1 MVIGKCFIFVKVNHY
16 LAKMKANLFGSVV
29 SFDNLCA
36 AWKIVLAKDSA
47 GGVDNVT
54 LKSFGRNLRSN
65 MEKLQKSILRGDWSP
80 QPYLNVRIPKKND
93 EERTIGLLSINDKIV
108 QASIKAVIEP
118 ILERTFSKSS
128 YAYRPERGHQKCVR
142 RAMHETRLH
151 KDGFHIRCD
160 IDNFFAS
167 INRELLMTRLRQVI
181 NDEKLLRLIDLCI
194 SVGSVEKSLQWVDR
208 EKGIPQG
215 AILSPMLANFYL
227 NSFDQSLDSRGIVY
241 LRYSDDIVMWADSQE
256 EAESISSVV
265 TEYLSSRMGLCLNA
279 PPEIAPCSEP
289 FEFLGIVI
297 SDSKASLSEEKIK
310 ELSDCVANIE
320 MDKSAPS
327 KSYLKSIDGINRYYL
342 SVLPSEYKDL
352 FVGIFNNAVAEWDS
366 KGIKV
371 PEKVR
376 NDIKKRLFDNVSQVK
391 TTLAA
396 GESNAA
402 KNQKQRLLA
411 KRKAEY
417 MRLESEN
424 SELVIAGTGYF
435 IGAGSRGLILRKK
448 GQPIKFN
455 SAAVKHISILS
466 AGVGISSNLIE
477 YCSKNGI
484 AIDFFGDHCSHLA
497 SVLSPALMNSR
508 LWSAQVLMG
517 REESL
522 AVAKSVM
529 IGKLRNQL
537 NLYKYF
543 NKYHKNKDVFSDIID
558 TFECAEN
565 AIMETCVDG
574 SSDYRKTIMAYEAAA
589 AEKYWDYIHRLLDD
603 DGVEFYSRVKQGAAD
618 VVNCML
624 NYGYSMLY
632 PRIWQALLK
641 RGLNPYFGFVH
652 HADGNPNLVFDFI
665 ELFRCQAVDRIVI
678 SLLQRKIKCRVT
690 KDGLLDDETKNILAR
705 NVMARLYRYETYR
718 GESRRLCDIIDI
730 QAGDLAESILT
741 GKKFRPYLAKW

>member
-1 MVIGKCFIFVKVNHY
+1 
-16 LAKMKANLFGSVV
+16 MKADLFSSVV
-29 SFDNLCA
+29 SYDNLCV
-36 AWKIVLAKDSA
+36 AWKSVQAKDSA

-54 LKSFGRNLRSN
+54 LESFGRNLRSN
-65 MEKLQKSILRGDWSP
+65 IEKLQKSLIQGKWSP
-80 QPYLNVRIPKKND
+80 QPYLNIKIPKKND
-93 EERTIGLLSINDKIV
+93 EERTIGLLSIDDKIV
-108 QASIKAVIEP
+108 QSSVKMVIEP

-142 RAMHETRLH
+142 RALHETKLH

-167 INRELLMTRLRQVI
+167 INRELLMARLRQVI
-181 NDEKLLRLIDLCI
+181 KEEKLLRLIDLCI
-194 SVGSVEKSLQWVDR
+194 SVGSVEKSLQWVES

-227 NSFDQSLDSRGIVY
+227 NSFDQSIDGRGIPY

-256 EAESISSVV
+256 KAESISALV
-265 TEYLSSRMGLCLNA
+265 TDYLSSRMGLSLNA

-297 SDSKASLSEEKIK
+297 SPTKASLSEEKIK
-310 ELSDCVANIE
+310 ELSDCVAKIE

-327 KSYLKSIDGINRYYL
+327 KNYLKSIDGINRYYL
-342 SVLPSEYKDL
+342 SVLPSEYNDL
-352 FVGIFNNAVAEWDS
+352 FVGIFNNAVAEWES
-366 KGIKV
+366 KGLKV
-371 PEKVR
+371 PEKVVK
-376 NDIKKRLFDNVSQVK
+376 DIRKRLFSNVSPVK
-391 TTLAA
+391 STPKAN
-396 GESNAA
+396 GSNAA
-402 KNQKQRLLA
+402 KNQKQKLLA

-417 MRLESEN
+417 LRLESEN
-424 SELVIAGTGYF
+424 SELVIAGMGYF
-435 IGAGSRGLILRKK
+435 VGAGLRGLIVRKN
-448 GQPIKFN
+448 GQPIKLN

-477 YCSKNGI
+477 YCSRNGI

-508 LWSAQVLMG
+508 LWSAQALL
-517 REESL
+517 RDDESL
-522 AVAKSVM
+522 AIAKSVM
-529 IGKLRNQL
+529 IGKLKNQI

-543 NKYHKNKDVFSDIID
+543 NKYHKSRNVGEEVSDIIG
-558 TFECAEN
+558 TFEN
-565 AIMETCVDG
+565 AVKSIGETCVDE
-574 SSDYRKTIMAYEAAA
+574 SSDYRKAIMAYEAAA
-589 AEKYWDYIHRLLDD
+589 AEKYWEYVRNLLDD
-603 DGVEFYSRVKQGAAD
+603 DGIEFYSRVKQGAVD

-678 SLLQRKIKCRVT
+678 SLLQRKIKCRVI
-690 KDGLLDDETKNILAR
+690 KDGLLDDETKNILAQ